1 MCVAMVTWRQQKLMR
16 QDDVAW
22 VDRLL
27 ASNVA
32 KRLPSETDWDRLLEQ
47 TKNLSKEVKEV
58 KVHDS
63 SAFFVLVLAMESRV
77 ARTRTRAT
85 AHAHNNCGMTN
96 NR

>member
-1 MCVAMVTWRQQKLMR
+1 MR

-32 KRLPSETDWDRLLEQ
+32 KRLPSETDWNRLLEQ

-63 SAFFVLVLAMESRV
+63 SAFVALDLVMEPWMTH
-77 ARTRTRAT
+77 AQPHTHTHTHNRTRTQ
-85 AHAHNNCGMTN
+85 
-96 NR
+96 

>member
-1 MCVAMVTWRQQKLMR
+1 MR

-32 KRLPSETDWDRLLEQ
+32 KRLPSETDWNRLLEQ

-63 SAFFVLVLAMESRV
+63 SAFFVLALVMMIGTMDDTRTT
-77 ARTRTRAT
+77 ARTRTRTRTT
-85 AHAHNNCGMTN
+85 AH

>member
-1 MCVAMVTWRQQKLMR
+1 MR

-32 KRLPSETDWDRLLEQ
+32 KRLPSETDWNRLLEQ

-63 SAFFVLVLAMESRV
+63 SAFFVLALVMIGATDD
-77 ARTRTRAT
+77 TRTT
-85 AHAHNNCGMTN
+85 AHAHN
-96 NR
+96 R